1 MVSAVLGS
9 GRRSSWGQSVGGFM
23 GKKLPHP
30 NHPNPNPNPSSTPK
44 NKKFRSLSDRSTSL
58 AQALDDEHSFNQTP
72 VESRDFSEFNH
83 DQYNTFDIG
92 SSTRNELIELKK
104 RLVDELEEVR
114 RLKDDIDNGKFHSKL
129 VPEKRQ
135 KVSGNKRPI
144 EKLVKRPLE
153 RDLKGLLSETTIG
166 DRADGF
172 VVGGGEIVELM
183 KMCRGVLAKLM
194 KLKNSWIFKDP
205 VDAVA
210 LGLHDYHEIVKK
222 PMDLGT
228 VRSNCA
234 KNVYSSPE
242 EFAADVRLTFE
253 NAMLYNPKGDEV
265 HKMAEEL
272 IDRFDVLYR
281 PIGEKFESMIK
292 PRDGGL
298 SDGLQEEGNSWN
310 QVLKPE
316 RKKKP
321 KLDSIQ
327 NLEKK
332 YDSPVLKSPIR
343 EPRAKPGGGGGNR
356 GKLPKPKA
364 KDPSKRE
371 MSMDEKER
379 LGVGL
384 QNLPQEKMP
393 QLVQI
398 IRKKNAHMA
407 PEGDEIELDIEAI
420 DTETLWELDRFLLV
434 SEKADAVEKGEG
446 REEEVGID
454 DEMPVTSF
462 PPVEIEKDNGGHVDM
477 GLPATR
483 SSSSSGSDSSSDS
496 DSGSSSG
503 SDSDADDAQSRGLE
517 SKKFSETSGE
527 LEPRDFSQT
536 GGV

>member
-1 MVSAVLGS
+1 
-9 GRRSSWGQSVGGFM
+9 M

-44 NKKFRSLSDRSTSL
+44 NKKFRSLGDRSTSL

-83 DQYNTFDIG
+83 DRYNTFDIG

-129 VPEKRQ
+129 VPEKRK

-144 EKLVKRPLE
+144 EKLVNRPLE
-153 RDLKGLLSETTIG
+153 RDLKGLLSETTTIG

-172 VVGGGEIVELM
+172 VVGGGEIVELI

-205 VDAVA
+205 VDAVV

-265 HKMAEEL
+265 HKMAAEL

-310 QVLKPE
+310 QVLKPD

-364 KDPSKRE
+364 KDPNKRE
-371 MSMDEKER
+371 MGMDEKER

-420 DTETLWELDRFLLV
+420 DTETLWELDRF
-434 SEKADAVEKGEG
+434 
-446 REEEVGID
+446 
-454 DEMPVTSF
+454 VTNW
-462 PPVEIEKDNGGHVDM
+462 KKM
-477 GLPATR
+477 A
-483 SSSSSGSDSSSDS
+483 
-496 DSGSSSG
+496 
-503 SDSDADDAQSRGLE
+503 
-517 SKKFSETSGE
+517 SKNKRQALMANTSAAPSGE
-527 LEPRDFSQT
+527 DNVVKAQFHYL
-536 GGV
+536 